1 MPRTAVAVFRN
12 ATERSRNATEGV
24 PYSALVLLCLLAV
37 GCGLNRSRLATE
49 QLVVS
54 DAVDRAV
61 AEIDFSPLSGRK
73 IFFDTKYLES
83 VKLTPV
89 GNVEYVISSLRQ
101 QMAAYDCRLQEKVED
116 AEFVVEAR
124 VGVLAHDGHELTY
137 GVPGSAA
144 MTTASVF
151 LAAPIPAPAMP
162 ELSLGRRNHQ
172 QGTAKIGV
180 FAYDRKTREPVWQA
194 GLHKG
199 ASRSRDMWLFGL
211 GPFESAGP
219 VEAKKK
225 KSTFFSG
232 KKSRGEYGASDPDPH
247 EAYAGSVVFERA
259 LARPED
265 ETSATKEE
273 GVQTASFEEPKKLPA
288 GGQPE
293 TAKKLPPPSSAPMQA
308 GGGG

>member
-1 MPRTAVAVFRN
+1 M
-12 ATERSRNATEGV
+12 
-24 PYSALVLLCLLAV
+24 LCLLAV
-37 GCGLNRSRLATE
+37 GCGLNKSRLATE

-101 QMAAYDCRLQEKVED
+101 QMAAYDCRLQEKADD

-144 MTTASVF
+144 MTTASVL
-151 LAAPIPAPAMP
+151 LAAPVAAPAMP

-199 ASRSRDMWLFGL
+199 ASRSRDSWYFGL

-225 KSTFFSG
+225 KGTFFSG
-232 KKSRGEYGASDPDPH
+232 KKRSEHADASDPH
-247 EAYAGSVVFERA
+247 AAYTSSVVFQRA
-259 LARPED
+259 LERPE
-265 ETSATKEE
+265 EQSATKDEK
-273 GVQTASFEEPKKLPA
+273 VQTASFAEPKKLPA
-288 GGQPE
+288 DGKPPA
-293 TAKKLPPPSSAPMQA
+293 TAKKIPPPTSPPMNA